1 MTKIDNMK
9 IFIKLI
15 LFLSI
20 FLLIPSKVVLA
31 FDIEFKVASEVV
43 SATVPEKITIDSGL
57 ISQWKKTTKITRRPQ
72 SFYESITLS
81 SLFNELTGIK
91 TVDVEQKKTFGFDVG
106 QIYDWLL
113 ANSNKFATEA
123 IEPKIIFENELV
135 KEFNP
140 GTEGLNINFKD
151 SSILIA
157 QTLETA
163 VQNVVL
169 DIVVTKPNKKLS
181 EVNDLGIREL
191 VARGESY
198 FAGSPNNR
206 RHNIA
211 TGVAK
216 VSGIVVKPGEEF
228 SFNKYLGPVEENE
241 GFLPELV
248 IKKTGTVPELG
259 GGLCQVSSTLFRAAM
274 KAGFPIVERRNHSY
288 AVSYYA
294 PQGTDATIYPGVVDM
309 KFLNDSKN
317 AILIWPQFL
326 DKNTLVYD
334 IYGTKDDRKVTLG
347 KPVVFDKKEDGSMKA
362 YWERDVEKDGKIS
375 HDKFDS
381 IYQSPALF
389 HKNEIVIGGV
399 VVKVGTP

>member
-1 MTKIDNMK
+1 MN
-9 IFIKLI
+9 
-15 LFLSI
+15 
-20 FLLIPSKVVLA
+20 
-31 FDIEFKVASEVV
+31 
-43 SATVPEKITIDSGL
+43 
-57 ISQWKKTTKITRRPQ
+57 
-72 SFYESITLS
+72 
-81 SLFNELTGIK
+81 NC
-91 TVDVEQKKTFGFDVG
+91 
-106 QIYDWLL
+106 
-113 ANSNKFATEA
+113 
-123 IEPKIIFENELV
+123 
-135 KEFNP
+135 P

-288 AVSYYA
+288 AVSY
-294 PQGTDATIYPGVVDM
+294 
-309 KFLNDSKN
+309 
-317 AILIWPQFL
+317 
-326 DKNTLVYD
+326 LVQY
-334 IYGTKDDRKVTLG
+334 
-347 KPVVFDKKEDGSMKA
+347 
-362 YWERDVEKDGKIS
+362 
-375 HDKFDS
+375 
-381 IYQSPALF
+381 
-389 HKNEIVIGGV
+389 
-399 VVKVGTP
+399 

>member
-1 MTKIDNMK
+1 
-9 IFIKLI
+9 
-15 LFLSI
+15 
-20 FLLIPSKVVLA
+20 VV
-31 FDIEFKVASEVV
+31 
-43 SATVPEKITIDSGL
+43 
-57 ISQWKKTTKITRRPQ
+57 
-72 SFYESITLS
+72 
-81 SLFNELTGIK
+81 
-91 TVDVEQKKTFGFDVG
+91 
-106 QIYDWLL
+106 
-113 ANSNKFATEA
+113 
-123 IEPKIIFENELV
+123 
-135 KEFNP
+135 
-140 GTEGLNINFKD
+140 
-151 SSILIA
+151 
-157 QTLETA
+157 
-163 VQNVVL
+163 
-169 DIVVTKPNKKLS
+169 
-181 EVNDLGIREL
+181 
-191 VARGESY
+191 
-198 FAGSPNNR
+198 
-206 RHNIA
+206 
-211 TGVAK
+211 K
-216 VSGIVVKPGEEF
+216 VSGIVIKPGEEF